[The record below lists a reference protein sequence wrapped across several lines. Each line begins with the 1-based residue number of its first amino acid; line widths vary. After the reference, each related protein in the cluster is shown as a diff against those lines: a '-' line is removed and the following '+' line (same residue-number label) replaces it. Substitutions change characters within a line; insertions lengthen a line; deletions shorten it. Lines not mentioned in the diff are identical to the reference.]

1 MSWIKVRDDIHADP
15 AVDFIASRCS
25 VTALH
30 VVGALAA
37 AWSWAGRL
45 SDDGKVPLATPALLD
60 KITQTPGLAA
70 AMKEAGWLEVG
81 DTYLVFP
88 KWDRHNEAG
97 AKARALA
104 SERQRK
110 KRVTVERD
118 GPVTVERDQR
128 RGEERR
134 EEDPPVQPPAGAGTP
149 PPPAVPAPAERRKKR
164 VWKGTI
170 PDALSGNS
178 FAAAWDRWLKHRVEI
193 QKPVT
198 QSSGDQSLA
207 ELASW
212 GIPRALAAI
221 DHTIARGWKNLVEPT
236 GDDLRSFGRPGR
248 PALSLSRA
256 RGHEAWK
263 ADAGCRACGH
273 VSAPTAIVCASCG
286 RPLHAATSETS
297 LNGTR

>member
-45 SDDGKVPLATPALLD
+45 SNDGKVPLATPALLD

-118 GPVTVERDQR
+118 RPVTAERDQR
-128 RGEERR
+128 RGEEKR
-134 EEDPPVQPPAGAGTP
+134 EEEQSPHTPPAGAGAP
-149 PPPAVPAPAERRKKR
+149 PPPAAPAPAKAKR
-164 VWKGTI
+164 ARVPEWQGTI
-170 PDALSGNS
+170 PMALAGER
-178 FAAAWDRWLKHRVEI
+178 FAAAWARWIKFRRTEKR
-193 QKPVT
+193 KPVT
-198 QSSGDQSLA
+198 QISGDQALAKLA
-207 ELASW
+207 EW
-212 GIPRALAAI
+212 GVKRACEAI
-221 DHTIARGWKNLVEPT
+221 DHTIAMGWQGIQEPRPESGGSKFGT
-236 GDDLRSFGRPGR
+236 QHGSPFQRNVPDDLRRI
-248 PALSLSRA
+248 L
-256 RGHEAWK
+256 
-263 ADAGCRACGH
+263 
-273 VSAPTAIVCASCG
+273 
-286 RPLHAATSETS
+286 
-297 LNGTR
+297 